1 MNHRLHY
8 IDNLKGVLILLVVL
22 GHCIQC
28 TDLDFDHNAVFRY
41 IHSFH
46 MPLFMCVSGFVS
58 YKPDIK
64 WQTVQKR
71 FRQLIIPFLAW
82 AAVSCCVHLD
92 PTLFL
97 AKVVH
102 PDSGLWF
109 LWALFFIVLLM
120 WLCNWVVACLKVKI
134 EYVVC
139 IFSLLMMGI
148 MVALKFKLFG
158 FHFIAWHCPFYS
170 IGFFGS
176 KYLNLWEKQ
185 GRIGSLWLSIL
196 FLFMA
201 YWWMRKDPPLFM
213 TQNSHVI
220 YNYAYKFVVAIL
232 AIVAFIPLFKSYLN
246 RTMLIITKMGGV
258 TLGIYAIHL
267 TVITLLISCLDIDT
281 LQLPYWLC
289 VCGMW
294 IMVLIISYLCHILI
308 GKNRCLS
315 LLLLGK

>member
-1 MNHRLHY
+1 MMNHRLHY

-41 IHSFH
+41 IYSFH

-158 FHFIAWHCPFYS
+158 FQFIAWYFPFYA
-170 IGFFGS
+170 IGFFGR
-176 KYLNLWEKQ
+176 KYQNLWEKQ

-246 RTMLIITKMGGV
+246 RTMLIITKMGG
-258 TLGIYAIHL
+258 
-267 TVITLLISCLDIDT
+267 
-281 LQLPYWLC
+281 
-289 VCGMW
+289 
-294 IMVLIISYLCHILI
+294 
-308 GKNRCLS
+308 
-315 LLLLGK
+315 

>member
-41 IHSFH
+41 IYSFH

-158 FHFIAWHCPFYS
+158 FQFIAWYFPFYA
-170 IGFFGS
+170 IGFFGR
-176 KYLNLWEKQ
+176 KYQNLWEKQ

-246 RTMLIITKMGGV
+246 RTMLIITKGG
-258 TLGIYAIHL
+258 G
-267 TVITLLISCLDIDT
+267 
-281 LQLPYWLC
+281 
-289 VCGMW
+289 
-294 IMVLIISYLCHILI
+294 
-308 GKNRCLS
+308 
-315 LLLLGK
+315 